1 MIKIFPFPRGGGRV
15 SNEGRSQTGDAAM
28 DIITCPKCGT
38 KNRVDHSRALDAK
51 PVCGKC
57 GAVLPEAAA
66 DRAPGG
72 GKPLIVT
79 DATFSSAVLEASL
92 PVLLDCWAP
101 WCGPCRMI
109 APTIDQL
116 AAESA
121 GRFVIAKLN
130 TDENPNTAAQYRIDA
145 IPTMLIFH
153 RGQMVD
159 RIVGL
164 QPKQA
169 IVSRLERAAGAAV

>member
-1 MIKIFPFPRGGGRV
+1 
-15 SNEGRSQTGDAAM
+15 M
-28 DIITCPKCGT
+28 DIVTCPNCGT
-38 KNRVDHSRALDAK
+38 KNRVDHSRARTAQ

-57 GAVLPEAAA
+57 GKPLP
-66 DRAPGG
+66 APSASASG
-72 GKPLIVT
+72 GKPLVVT
-79 DATFSSAVLEASL
+79 DASFATDVLGAGV
-92 PVLLDCWAP
+92 PVLVDCWAP

-130 TDENPNTAAQYRIDA
+130 TDENTRTAAEFRIDA

-153 RGQMVD
+153 RGQLVD

-164 QPKQA
+164 QPKPV
-169 IVSRLERAAGAAV
+169 IVSRLERAAGAGAGV